1 MEEVMKEILRKI
13 FYFNTLEAREHFIKE
28 EYNDLNKEIAFRREQ
43 LNELER
49 KRNRIEILAFGA

>member
-1 MEEVMKEILRKI
+1 MRELFRKI
-13 FYFNTLEAREHFIKE
+13 FYFNTYKAREHFLKE
-28 EYNDLNKEIAFRREQ
+28 EYNDLNKEIAFRKKQ